1 MPLHIT
7 LFVNVSPRKLSRLR
21 MNLRIRIWLMLLRRS
36 SLLRSVKNSY
46 GKFCGDIGLLKGLP
60 TFPSSTVI
68 PVGTNCI
75 AFVIL
80 HAASCVCASIFPV
93 VVLRGHISSCLYV
106 CGCDVWGLA
115 KPLKQALYVGFIS
128 LTVSLLHKS
137 IILCITT
144 LIFYESMQDSS
155 GLSAQF

>member
-1 MPLHIT
+1 MLGQLEFAFLIVIACSVEV
-7 LFVNVSPRKLSRLR
+7 LFYKL
-21 MNLRIRIWLMLLRRS
+21 W
-36 SLLRSVKNSY
+36 
-46 GKFCGDIGLLKGLP
+46 
-60 TFPSSTVI
+60 I
-68 PVGTNCI
+68 P
-75 AFVIL
+75 
-80 HAASCVCASIFPV
+80 IFPV